1 MVIKMGGII
10 MSKAIERSH
19 IVSRVASFLPQ
30 EDGILVCNSNVM
42 YCAGAWFK
50 LTFVMSLFP
59 QICY

>member
-42 YCAGAWFK
+42 YCAGAWFD
-50 LTFVMSLFP
+50 S
-59 QICY
+59 